1 MTYCVGLMLDTGM
14 VFASDSRTNAG
25 VDHVSSFRKM
35 KVFEIQG
42 NRMIVILSSGNLAIT
57 QSANNHL
64 ENQGRRNDGGPT
76 IWNAQSLFEIA
87 TLLGDSLRQVRQRD
101 VAHLTQSNVDA
112 SATFILGGQVGGEQ
126 QRLFLIYSEGN
137 FIEATAE
144 TPFFQIGE
152 TKYGRPIID
161 RVVKPATNLVEAA
174 KCLLVSFDST
184 MRSNISVGFPI
195 DILVYRNNSLQIG
208 MQQQILEN
216 DPYFGMIH
224 TQWGE
229 GLRRLFGQLPDPN
242 WDFLR
247 L

>member
-1 MTYCVGLMLDTGM
+1 M

-35 KVFEIQG
+35 KVFESQG

-57 QSANNHL
+57 QSAINHL

>member
-1 MTYCVGLMLDTGM
+1 M

-57 QSANNHL
+57 QSAINHL